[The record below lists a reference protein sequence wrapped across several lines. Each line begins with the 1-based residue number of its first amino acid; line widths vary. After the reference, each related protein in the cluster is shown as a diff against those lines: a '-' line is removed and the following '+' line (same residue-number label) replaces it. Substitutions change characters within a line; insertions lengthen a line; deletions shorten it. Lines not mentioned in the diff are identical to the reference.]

1 MNRLDLYKLALSQ
14 LDMTI
19 GSLEDDTKERKL
31 LDLFYNASVTFCLK
45 AYDFPFL
52 VKKSKLTDRQ
62 YEEGGDP
69 KAWNGFPYCYALP
82 DDFGSA
88 VQIDG
93 SKKNP
98 YAVRFGL
105 FWCKTEEPALEY
117 MPDALEENEDGSYVA
132 PDDFMTLAA
141 YQLVLRIAPML
152 DPDGKAMATAAQ
164 LYQLTL
170 SSIIEN
176 ETRTNDRPSNYEADG
191 PWDGSA
197 PFVTQND
204 LKEMI
209 VRGDA

>member
-1 MNRLDLYKLALSQ
+1 MTRLDLYKLALAQ

-19 GSLEDDTKERKL
+19 SSLEDDTKERRL

-52 VKKSKLTDRQ
+52 VKKEKLTDRL
-62 YEEGGDP
+62 YEESGEP
-69 KAWNGFPYCYALP
+69 KTWNGFPYCYALP
-82 DDFGSA
+82 DGFGSA
-88 VQIDG
+88 VQLDG
-93 SKKNP
+93 SKMNP
-98 YAVRFGL
+98 YAIRFGTL
-105 FWCKTEEPALEY
+105 WCDAPEPTLEY
-117 MPDALEENEDGSYVA
+117 MPDGLEEDEDGVYAA
-132 PDDFMTLAA
+132 PDDFMALVA
-141 YQLVLRIAPML
+141 YQLVLHTAPTL

-176 ETRTNDRPSNYEADG
+176 DTRTNDRPLNWEADG

-197 PFVTQND
+197 PFVTQAT